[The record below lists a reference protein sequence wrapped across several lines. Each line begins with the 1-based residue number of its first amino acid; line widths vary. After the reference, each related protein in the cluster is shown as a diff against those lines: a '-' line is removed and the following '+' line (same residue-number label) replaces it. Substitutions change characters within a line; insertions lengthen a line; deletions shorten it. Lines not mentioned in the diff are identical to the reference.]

1 MDVYPERDEVTTAFR
16 REYCT
21 QRTVQV
27 LEIKRQRIRDDLQ
40 QFVSH
45 IGQIVPPRV
54 LEVKRQRIR
63 NDLQQFVS
71 HLGLI
76 VPQAETGDDFPS
88 EILQDALDR
97 LGDEA
102 FAQCVRQIFQKG

>member
-1 MDVYPERDEVTTAFR
+1 MAFR
-16 REYCT
+16 RECCT
-21 QRTVQV
+21 RRTVQV
-27 LEIKRQRIRDDLQ
+27 LEIKFQRIRDDLQ

-45 IGQIVPPRV
+45 IGQTVPSRI

-63 NDLQQFVS
+63 DDLQQFVS

-76 VPQAETGDDFPS
+76 VPQSQTGNDFPS

-97 LGDEA
+97 LGDEV
-102 FAQCVRQIFQKG
+102 FAEFIRQIIQNG

>member
-1 MDVYPERDEVTTAFR
+1 MNTYPKRDEVTTAFH
-16 REYCT
+16 RECCT

-27 LEIKRQRIRDDLQ
+27 LEVKRQRLRDDLQ

-45 IGQIVPPRV
+45 IGQTVPSRV
-54 LEVKRQRIR
+54 LEVKSQRIR
-63 NDLQQFVS
+63 DDLWQLIH

-76 VPQAETGDDFPS
+76 LPQSQTGNDFPS

-97 LGDEA
+97 LGDEV
-102 FAQCVRQIFQKG
+102 FAEFIRQIIQNG